1 MSSLLQDLRYA
12 ARRLAR
18 APVFTICT
26 VAILGVGIGLNTAV
40 FNLVDATAFR
50 PAPFAEPENIVHIYQ
65 DSDDGAPSSTSFP
78 AYREMAAT
86 TGAFASVAATS
97 GAVARWDAADGPRE
111 VTIAFATASYFD
123 VLGLHTHLG
132 TWFSPE
138 HDVVGAELVAVLS
151 HRAWRTQ
158 FASDPG
164 VVGRAVRL
172 NNQPVTIIGV
182 GPTDFNGMAGALITD
197 FWLSISSTPVGGP
210 FRVANLDRPQDHWY
224 QVEARLA
231 PGVTRTQAQAAMDGL
246 ALRLAEINP
255 DVDVGRGIT
264 VFAADEVRFHPAVD
278 TMVFA
283 STTAL
288 LVLAAVVL
296 LLACS
301 NLANLFL
308 ARGIA
313 RGPEVA
319 VRSALGAGW
328 LRVARLLLCEALL
341 TALLGGAVGLAVA
354 AVVAQVV
361 PSLPLPTVGGAAQT
375 LDVRFDHRLVLFGV
389 LAALATGLFFGL
401 IPALR
406 AARSDVVAMLR
417 DEGRG
422 HSAAGRVSLLRKALV
437 AVQVALSVVLI
448 VAAGL
453 MARSLANAERVA
465 LGVDAERIAILGTIL
480 SQGGVGQD
488 EAAAVTAEILARIAT
503 LPGVERAALTT
514 RLPVQPGGSSTTV
527 VDGYTP
533 AVGTG
538 AVELPAVGVSR
549 EYFDTMGI
557 RLVAGRSFS
566 TSDNPDGAPVVI
578 VNETAARLFWNGDAV
593 GRRLR
598 PQDDPDAWREVVG
611 VVADVKV
618 ADVTEPPTPMFYFS
632 TDQIPPLGFT
642 VVAKASGDPAL
653 LAEAL
658 RVALRE
664 VRPSL
669 PVTRQGSFEAT
680 VAAGFAGARIGVALI
695 GGFSL
700 LALVLAGLGVYAVVS
715 FNVERRTQELGV
727 RMALGA
733 THARLARMVVGEC
746 VLVVAIGV
754 VVGSG
759 LAALG
764 ARGLSSVGV
773 LFGVAAIDSA
783 TFAGAAAL
791 LLSTAA
797 AAAFLPAYRAARA
810 NPVDALRT
818 Q

>member
-1 MSSLLQDLRYA
+1 MSSLLQDFRYA

-26 VAILGVGIGLNTAV
+26 VAILGVGIGLNAAV

-50 PAPFAEPENIVHIYQ
+50 PAPFAEPESIVHVYQ

-86 TGAFASVAATS
+86 TGVFASVAATS
-97 GAVARWDAADGPRE
+97 GAAARWDAADGPRE

-123 VLGLHTHLG
+123 VLGLRTHLG

-138 HDVVGAELVAVLS
+138 HDVVGTELVAVLS

-182 GPTDFNGMAGALITD
+182 GPADFNGMAGALVTD

-231 PGVTRTQAQAAMDGL
+231 PGVTHAQAQAAMDGL

-255 DVDVGRGIT
+255 DIDVGRDIT
-264 VFAADEVRFHPAVD
+264 VFASDEVRFHPALD

-313 RGPEVA
+313 RSAEVA

-341 TALLGGAVGLAVA
+341 IALLGGTVGLAVA
-354 AVVAQVV
+354 AVVAQLV
-361 PSLPLPTVGGAAQT
+361 PSLPLPAVGGAAQS

-437 AVQVALSVVLI
+437 AVQVALSVVLV

-453 MARSLANAERVA
+453 MARSLANAERVS
-465 LGVDAERIAILGTIL
+465 LGVDADRIAILGTNL
-480 SQGGVGQD
+480 SQGDVEQD
-488 EAAAVTAEILARIAT
+488 EAVAVTAEILARIAT

-527 VDGYTP
+527 VEGYTP

-557 RLVAGRSFS
+557 RLLGGRNFAA
-566 TSDNPDGAPVVI
+566 SDSPDGAPVVI
-578 VNETAARLFWNGDAV
+578 VNETAARVFWNGDAV
-593 GRRLR
+593 GRRVR
-598 PQDDPDAWREVVG
+598 AQDDPDSWREVVG

-618 ADVTEPPTPMFYFS
+618 ANVTETPAPMFYYS
-632 TDQIPPLGFT
+632 TDQFAPLGFT
-642 VVAKASGDPAL
+642 VVARASGDPAL
-653 LAEAL
+653 LTEPL
-658 RVALRE
+658 RGALRE

-669 PVTRQGSFEAT
+669 PVTRQGSLEAT
-680 VAAGFAGARIGVALI
+680 VEAGFARARIGVALI
-695 GGFSL
+695 GAFSL

-727 RMALGA
+727 RTALGA

-746 VLVVAIGV
+746 VLVVTIGV

-764 ARGLSSVGV
+764 ARGLSGIGV
-773 LFGVAAIDSA
+773 LFGVAAIDTA
-783 TFAGAAAL
+783 TFAGAVAL

-797 AAAFLPAYRAARA
+797 AAAFVPAYRAARA
-810 NPVDALRT
+810 NPVDALRA